1 MEPTGSK
8 DGVRPVW
15 YAGRDTVTGELWTML
30 HLPYTSMVMGFVI
43 VGAALAPDFSWPI
56 LGGTLLAYFLGLGIG
71 AHLLDQLPGMGSRYV
86 RHWPDGALWFGGF
99 ASLAGAVSI
108 GVLGVL
114 WCGGP
119 VLLLL
124 VIVQTV
130 CAIGYPLAK
139 WFRGALHRDSV
150 FAISW
155 GSLPFL
161 TSFFV
166 QAHTISVLSII
177 VAGLRRPG
185 YRGDSSLARLPP
197 AARSREL
204 RGRCQPAGSWGASA
218 FLPRLRPGSPGARR
232 GDNFG
237 SPGSLR
243 RTHRARNMVRG
254 RW

>member
-177 VAGLRRPG
+177 VAGAFAGLAIAEIRLSRASRRLRAAASSADAASL
-185 YRGDSSLARLPP
+185 RGAGVP
-197 AARSREL
+197 ARSFRDFDRAL
-204 RGRCQPAGSWGASA
+204 RVLAGGTILVALGLFAGRIVLGIW
-218 FLPRLRPGSPGARR
+218 
-232 GDNFG
+232 
-237 SPGSLR
+237 
-243 RTHRARNMVRG
+243 
-254 RW
+254 